1 MSVLLVMRDTGL
13 RDTGLADGLAFRA
26 PQSRVFQKE
35 YKISVLFETIGDFA
49 QKNPLPCRTNPF
61 FRLLLQQIWIVMR
74 KLNTDELNRLSKAD
88 FEKAEKIPI
97 IIVLDNI
104 RSLSNVGAF
113 FRTADAFR
121 IEALYL
127 CGITACPPHR
137 EIHKTALGA
146 DETVSWRYFA
156 TIEEACQALKNEN
169 YRIFA
174 VEQVENSVPL
184 QRFVFSPQTAYI
196 FGNEVEGV
204 SEEALAY
211 CDDAI
216 ELPQEGT
223 KHSINVSVC
232 AGIVMWRIFEQRW
245 LEIE

>member
-1 MSVLLVMRDTGL
+1 MGTKVQNISALMAGQHLFSFIL
-13 RDTGLADGLAFRA
+13 
-26 PQSRVFQKE
+26 PQKE
-35 YKISVLFETIGDFA
+35 K
-49 QKNPLPCRTNPF
+49 P
-61 FRLLLQQIWIVMR
+61 MR
-74 KLNTDELNRLSKAD
+74 KLNMDELNRISKED
-88 FEKAEKIPI
+88 FETAEKLPI

-121 IEALYL
+121 IKELLL

-146 DETVSWRYFA
+146 DETVRWRYFE
-156 TIEEACQALKNEN
+156 TTEAACKALKAEG

-174 VEQVENSVPL
+174 IEQVEGSMPL
-184 QRFVFSPQTAYI
+184 QDFEFEPNTAYLL
-196 FGNEVEGV
+196 GNEVEGV
-204 SEEALAY
+204 SDEALQY
-211 CDDAI
+211 CEGAI

-232 AGIVMWRIFEQRW
+232 AGIVMWKAFEHLFLKPKKR
-245 LEIE
+245 

>member
-1 MSVLLVMRDTGL
+1 M
-13 RDTGLADGLAFRA
+13 AA
-26 PQSRVFQKE
+26 E
-35 YKISVLFETIGDFA
+35 HLFSFIL
-49 QKNPLPCRTNPF
+49 QTNRRF
-61 FRLLLQQIWIVMR
+61 MH
-74 KLNTDELNRLSKAD
+74 KLSMDELNRISKED
-88 FEKAEKIPI
+88 FEKAEKLPI

-121 IEALYL
+121 IGELFL

-146 DETVSWRYFA
+146 DETVKWRYFESTVA
-156 TIEEACQALKNEN
+156 ACQELKAEG

-174 VEQVENSVPL
+174 VEQVEGSIAL
-184 QRFVFSPQTAYI
+184 QDFKFEPHTAYI
-196 FGNEVEGV
+196 LGNEVEGV
-204 SEEALAY
+204 SEEALPF
-211 CDDAI
+211 CEGAI

-232 AGIVMWRIFEQRW
+232 AGIVMWKLFES
-245 LEIE
+245 LYLVSK

>member
-1 MSVLLVMRDTGL
+1 M
-13 RDTGLADGLAFRA
+13 
-26 PQSRVFQKE
+26 
-35 YKISVLFETIGDFA
+35 
-49 QKNPLPCRTNPF
+49 
-61 FRLLLQQIWIVMR
+61 
-74 KLNTDELNRLSKAD
+74 SKAD
-88 FEKAEKIPI
+88 YEQAEKTPI

-146 DETVSWRYFA
+146 DETVKWRYFE
-156 TIEEACQALKNEN
+156 TTEAACRQLKADG
-169 YRIFA
+169 YQIFA
-174 VEQVENSVPL
+174 VEQVEGSVAL
-184 QRFVFSPQTAYI
+184 QDFKFEPQTAYI
-196 FGNEVEGV
+196 LGNEVDGV
-204 SEEALAY
+204 SEEVLPY
-211 CDDAI
+211 CDGAV

-232 AGIVMWRIFEQRW
+232 AGIVMWKAFEQ
-245 LEIE
+245 LHLMKK

>member
-1 MSVLLVMRDTGL
+1 MGTKVQNISALMAGQHLFSFIL
-13 RDTGLADGLAFRA
+13 
-26 PQSRVFQKE
+26 PQKE
-35 YKISVLFETIGDFA
+35 K
-49 QKNPLPCRTNPF
+49 P
-61 FRLLLQQIWIVMR
+61 MR
-74 KLNTDELNRLSKAD
+74 KLNMDELNRISKED
-88 FEKAEKIPI
+88 FETAEKLPI

-121 IEALYL
+121 IKELLL

-146 DETVSWRYFA
+146 DETVRWRYFE
-156 TIEEACQALKNEN
+156 TTEAACKALKAEG

-174 VEQVENSVPL
+174 VEQVEGSMPL
-184 QRFVFSPQTAYI
+184 QDFEFEPNTAYLL
-196 FGNEVEGV
+196 GNEVEGV
-204 SEEALAY
+204 SEEALPY
-211 CDDAI
+211 CEGAI

-232 AGIVMWRIFEQRW
+232 AGIIMWKLFEN
-245 LEIE
+245 LFLLAKNK

>member
-1 MSVLLVMRDTGL
+1 
-13 RDTGLADGLAFRA
+13 
-26 PQSRVFQKE
+26 
-35 YKISVLFETIGDFA
+35 
-49 QKNPLPCRTNPF
+49 
-61 FRLLLQQIWIVMR
+61 MR
-74 KLNTDELNRLSKAD
+74 KLTTDELNRISKEE
-88 FEKAEKIPI
+88 FERAEKTPI

-156 TIEEACQALKNEN
+156 TTEAACQALKDEG

-174 VEQVENSVPL
+174 VEQIEGSVAL
-184 QRFVFSPQTAYI
+184 QDFKFEPHTAYI
-196 FGNEVEGV
+196 LGNEVEGV
-204 SEEALAY
+204 GEEALPY
-211 CDDAI
+211 CDGAI

-223 KHSINVSVC
+223 KHSLNVSVC
-232 AGIVMWRIFEQRW
+232 AGIVLWEAFKSLR
-245 LEIE
+245 LTC

>member
-1 MSVLLVMRDTGL
+1 LS
-13 RDTGLADGLAFRA
+13 
-26 PQSRVFQKE
+26 K
-35 YKISVLFETIGDFA
+35 KISARRVVSPIFA
-49 QKNPLPCRTNPF
+49 YFATKFYT
-61 FRLLLQQIWIVMR
+61 MR
-74 KLNTDELNRLSKAD
+74 KLRNEELNRLSKAE
-88 FEKAEKIPI
+88 FEKAEKTPI
-97 IIVLDNI
+97 IIILDNI

-146 DETVSWRYFA
+146 DETVKWRYFETTEA
-156 TIEEACQALKNEN
+156 ACQALKADG

-174 VEQVENSVPL
+174 VEQVEGSVPL
-184 QRFVFSPQTAYI
+184 QDFKFEPHTSYI
-196 FGNEVEGV
+196 LGNEVDGVGEEVLLYCEG
-204 SEEALAY
+204 
-211 CDDAI
+211 AI

-232 AGIVMWRIFEQRW
+232 AGIVMWEVFKQLNLGPKRADF
-245 LEIE
+245 